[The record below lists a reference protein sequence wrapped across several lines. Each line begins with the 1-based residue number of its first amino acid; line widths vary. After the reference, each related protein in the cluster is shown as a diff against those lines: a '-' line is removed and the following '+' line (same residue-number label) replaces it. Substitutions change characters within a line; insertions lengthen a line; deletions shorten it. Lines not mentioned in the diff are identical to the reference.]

1 MNGILKNVM
10 KYSKNKVYHN
20 GSYYSKIRLPFKKNE
35 KYLVLWEPKHS
46 TNIHNHNG
54 KNCVFMKVRGDFNEK
69 VYKNDILVGE
79 NYYDLL
85 LHMGEI
91 NDNIGKHSLKNISD
105 EIGVSIHIYY

>member
-1 MNGILKNVM
+1 MNSILKNVM

-35 KYLVLWEPKHS
+35 KYLMLWEPNHM
-46 TNIHNHNG
+46 TNIHGHDG

-69 VYKNDILVGE
+69 VYRNGLLIE
-79 NYYDLL
+79 QNYYDLF

-91 NDNIGKHSLKNISD
+91 NDNIENI
-105 EIGVSIHIYY
+105 V

>member
-35 KYLVLWEPKHS
+35 KYLILWEPNHM
-46 TNIHNHNG
+46 TNIHNHDG

-69 VYKNDILVGE
+69 VYRNGLLIE
-79 NYYDLL
+79 QNYYDLF

-91 NDNIGKHSLKNISD
+91 NDNIGKHSLKNLSD

>member
-1 MNGILKNVM
+1 MLWNIQKIKFIIMVPIIV
-10 KYSKNKVYHN
+10 KYVYH
-20 GSYYSKIRLPFKKNE
+20 LKKNE
-35 KYLVLWEPKHS
+35 KYLILWEPNHM
-46 TNIHNHNG
+46 TNIHNHDG

-69 VYKNDILVGE
+69 VYKNDVLVGE

-91 NDNIGKHSLKNISD
+91 NDNIGKHSLKNLSD